1 MCVSHSSIRAI
12 RIQLETA
19 FRLQSIYTCISYNV
33 HMHANSLYINDDGAQ
48 FECDCICFDYKLR
61 FQIILFRY
69 YFFICVGWT
78 ANALANSINGLYS
91 LKSAFRDSGGV
102 ATAQQARLDV
112 RFL

>member
-48 FECDCICFDYKLR
+48 FECDCICFDYTLR
-61 FQIILFRY
+61 FQIILIRY